1 LYSGASYK
9 VDAGVLYNFRTSMK
23 PLEGRVAL
31 VTGASQGIGRACA
44 IRLAAQGASV
54 ALAARNAEKL
64 NQVESEITSAGGQAS
79 SFAMDVAQEEQIK
92 STFKAAIERFGKI
105 DILVN
110 NAGITRDQLMMRMK
124 RTDWDAVLTTNLTG
138 PYLCIQA
145 AISSMLKQ
153 RWGRIINITSIFGQM
168 GQAGQANYS
177 ASKAGLIG
185 FTMAMARE
193 VASRSIT
200 VNAVAPGY
208 IDTAMTEGLTAEL
221 KAKVN
226 EAIPLGRAG
235 TDMEVAH
242 AVRFLA
248 SEEAAY
254 ITGHVLKVNGGMLM
268 G

>member
-1 LYSGASYK
+1 MP
-9 VDAGVLYNFRTSMK
+9 GVT
-23 PLEGRVAL
+23 GRVAL

-44 IRLAAQGASV
+44 LALAEGGALI
-54 ALAARNAEKL
+54 ALAARNEEKL
-64 NQVESEITSAGGQAS
+64 AAVAKEIESTGGQAAT
-79 SFAMDVAQEEQIK
+79 FRMDVSNEQEVK
-92 STFKAAIERFGKI
+92 NAVKAAIERFGKVE
-105 DILVN
+105 ILVN
-110 NAGITRDQLMMRMK
+110 NAGVTRDTLLMRMK
-124 RTDWDAVLTTNLTG
+124 REDWDSVIQTNLSGAFFTT
-138 PYLCIQA
+138 QA
-145 AISSMLKQ
+145 VISSMLKP
-153 RWGRIINITSIFGQM
+153 RWGRIINITSVFGQT

-208 IDTAMTEGLTAEL
+208 IDTAMTEALPAEL
-221 KAKVN
+221 KSKVN
-226 EAIPLGRAG
+226 EMIPLGRAG

-248 SEEAAY
+248 SEEASY